1 MSDDRRELSDD
12 PYYTLAQTGPYAAK
26 IGSALITM
34 VEPHLGHEAA
44 YNRWYEDDH
53 FNAGAMAFP
62 WLFAGR
68 RWVATVPYQK
78 LRYPKDSAICLL
90 YTSPSPRDGL
100 LSRMPSSA

>member
-1 MSDDRRELSDD
+1 MFHDRSAAATVGKMSDD
-12 PYYTLAQTGPYAAK
+12 PYYTMAQTGPYAAK

-34 VEPHLGHEAA
+34 VEPHPGHDAA

-68 RWVATVPYQK
+68 RWVATVPY
-78 LRYPKDSAICLL
+78 
-90 YTSPSPRDGL
+90 
-100 LSRMPSSA
+100 